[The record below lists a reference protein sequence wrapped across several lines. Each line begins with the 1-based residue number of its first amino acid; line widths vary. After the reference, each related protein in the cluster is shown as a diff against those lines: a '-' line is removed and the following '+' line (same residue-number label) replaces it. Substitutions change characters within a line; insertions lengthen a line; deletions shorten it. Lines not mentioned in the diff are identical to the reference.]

1 MEKYQNI
8 TEEEAR
14 SYLAFYVTDTDRL
27 DAYIAR
33 LHSAPNLKAV
43 ERIFIT
49 MVRDEGIP
57 TYLLTHQ
64 EFYMTVRV
72 FFGHLKAARTTLHEH
87 FVNVQHAVKARPSS
101 ADRRALLKSALS
113 GGIEVGIPKPGEKL
127 RCTIELV
134 ITVSREQGD
143 RLQLDA
149 DVVEVKQ
156 QPVNVVSAV
165 CTCGVMPAL
174 SSYKL
179 RGTASHLSGVL
190 RKAASYEQKTNL
202 MEIEYRSP
210 LTHRKHLTV
219 RQALALLRQEP
230 Q

>member
-14 SYLAFYVTDTDRL
+14 SYLAFYVTDAGRL

-43 ERIFIT
+43 ERIFIA
-49 MVRDEGIP
+49 MVHDEGIP
-57 TYLLTHQ
+57 TDLLTHQ

-101 ADRRALLKSALS
+101 ADRRALLNSFLS
-113 GGIEVGIPKPGEKL
+113 EGIEIPAPKPGEEV
-127 RCTIELV
+127 RYTVELV
-134 ITVSREQGD
+134 IRMSKDSQKLLVTVAGAVAGCLPLPLFGLFYQPLSLFHTDSYTLTGTPAELVTSLEQFSALLEDDKG
-143 RLQLDA
+143 
-149 DVVEVKQ
+149 VK
-156 QPVNVVSAV
+156 
-165 CTCGVMPAL
+165 
-174 SSYKL
+174 
-179 RGTASHLSGVL
+179 
-190 RKAASYEQKTNL
+190 
-202 MEIEYRSP
+202 IEYRSP
-210 LTHRKHLTV
+210 LTHRKRLTV
-219 RQALALLRQEP
+219 RQALDLLRQEP

>member
-1 MEKYQNI
+1 MEKDKEI

-14 SYLAFYVTDTDRL
+14 SYLSFYVADPERL

-33 LHSAPNLKAV
+33 LHSAPSLKEV
-43 ERIFIT
+43 ERILVA
-49 MVRDEGIP
+49 MVRAEGIP
-57 TYLLTHQ
+57 TDILTRQ

-72 FFGHLKAARTTLHEH
+72 FFAHLKAGRSTLHEH
-87 FVNVQHAVKARPSS
+87 FVNIQSAAKAKTSS

-113 GGIEVGIPKPGEKL
+113 GGIEMGVPKPGEKL
-127 RCTIELV
+127 RYNIELV
-134 ITVSREQGD
+134 ITVSRGQGD

>member
-14 SYLAFYVTDTDRL
+14 SYLAFYVTDAGRL

-64 EFYMTVRV
+64 EFYMHVRV

-101 ADRRALLKSALS
+101 ADRRSLLNSFLS
-113 GGIEVGIPKPGEKL
+113 EGIEIPAPKPGEEV
-127 RCTIELV
+127 RYTVELV
-134 ITVSREQGD
+134 IRMSKDSQKLLVTIAGAVAGCLPLPLFGLFYQPLSLSHTDSYTLTGTPAELVTSLEQFSALLEDDKG
-143 RLQLDA
+143 
-149 DVVEVKQ
+149 VK
-156 QPVNVVSAV
+156 
-165 CTCGVMPAL
+165 
-174 SSYKL
+174 
-179 RGTASHLSGVL
+179 
-190 RKAASYEQKTNL
+190 
-202 MEIEYRSP
+202 IEYRSP
-210 LTHRKHLTV
+210 LTHRKRLTV
-219 RQALALLRQEP
+219 RQALDLLRQEP